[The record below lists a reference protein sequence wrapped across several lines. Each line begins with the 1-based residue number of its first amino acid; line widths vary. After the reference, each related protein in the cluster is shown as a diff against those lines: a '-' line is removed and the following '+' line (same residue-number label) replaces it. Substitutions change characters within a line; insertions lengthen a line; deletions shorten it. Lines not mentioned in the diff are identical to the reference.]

1 VNFEV
6 NFMESSLLLNVN
18 LGMSYTEIKET
29 ICHKLGWS
37 YDDINVEITL
47 RCQIGKHQ
55 YYPVLIVCNGNFETI
70 DSFTQN
76 GLNMKVLYVSC

>member
-1 VNFEV
+1 MLYAE
-6 NFMESSLLLNVN
+6 MKK
-18 LGMSYTEIKET
+18 I
-29 ICHKLGWS
+29 ICHGLEWS
-37 YDDINVEITL
+37 YDDVSVEITL

-76 GLNMKVLYVSC
+76 DLNMKVLYVSC